1 MLGNICQKSAAKID
15 TDFVL
20 VVINENFTNCLAVD
34 VVALDV
40 NTPFM
45 TSLEDGL
52 IMGDSP
58 VSSGFR

>member
-1 MLGNICQKSAAKID
+1 MLGNICQKSVAKID

>member
-1 MLGNICQKSAAKID
+1 MLGNICQKSAAKMD

-20 VVINENFTNCLAVD
+20 VVINENFTNCLAAD
-34 VVALDV
+34 AVALDV

-52 IMGDSP
+52 IMDDFP